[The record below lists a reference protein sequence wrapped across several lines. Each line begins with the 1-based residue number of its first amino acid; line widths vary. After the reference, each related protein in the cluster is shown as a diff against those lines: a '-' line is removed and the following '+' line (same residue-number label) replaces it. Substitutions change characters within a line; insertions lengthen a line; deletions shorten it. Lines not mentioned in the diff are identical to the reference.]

1 MAIISTYPRD
11 RSDLLCGRFAA
22 LALSYVDQE
31 EKARDP
37 AARVPIENLYRVLEM
52 CKHEAFA
59 DESRRGVLALQ
70 QRGDATADTTESK
83 RWHLR
88 IESAIR
94 QAVSEVFGNQSQA
107 SALDEVEA
115 VLRWLA
121 TSASRPSDTALQ
133 RSRDFFGK
141 LATHLA

>member
-1 MAIISTYPRD
+1 MALISTYPRD

-22 LALSYVDQE
+22 LALSYVDE
-31 EKARDP
+31 EGKARDP

-52 CKHEAFA
+52 YKHEAFS

-70 QRGDATADTTESK
+70 QFHDVPKNSLEGE

-88 IESAIR
+88 IEEVIR
-94 QAVSEVFGNQSQA
+94 QAVAEVFGAQSLA
-107 SALDEVEA
+107 SALDELET

-121 TSASRPSDTALQ
+121 ASAARPADPTLQ

-141 LATHLA
+141 LAARLV